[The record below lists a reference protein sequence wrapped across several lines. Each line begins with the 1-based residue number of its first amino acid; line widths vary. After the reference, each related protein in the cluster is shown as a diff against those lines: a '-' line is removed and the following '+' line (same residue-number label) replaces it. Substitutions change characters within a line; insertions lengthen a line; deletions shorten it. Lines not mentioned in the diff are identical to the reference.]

1 MGQAEIMVALEHREL
16 MLHAVLALA
25 QCVDST
31 ADGCYPLADVE
42 VESLNKGGV
51 DLPTTHRQDLLDSR
65 QRAEHH
71 AVLDLDKA
79 AAPVRL
85 HDLRI
90 EEPGQGHPARLWAWP
105 LGLPTR
111 RLYPLPIVG
120 EQGRQILPEPISQKE
135 RRTVGGQHLRNVVDY
150 ALSHRQGARS
160 AIDDQEQLALRI
172 DGRPH
177 PVPGTLQA
185 FDGFLCADLAIFD
198 AAQHGVQLVEL
209 QLVDVHVA
217 EK

>member
-25 QCVDST
+25 QRVDST

-51 DLPTTHRQDLLDSR
+51 DLPTTRRQDLLDGR

-90 EEPGQGHPARLWAWP
+90 EELGQGPFGLTPLRLPPIAKVGQQGGAVILEAIGQKKRDTAR
-105 LGLPTR
+105 R
-111 RLYPLPIVG
+111 
-120 EQGRQILPEPISQKE
+120 
-135 RRTVGGQHLRNVVDY
+135 
-150 ALSHRQGARS
+150 
-160 AIDDQEQLALRI
+160 
-172 DGRPH
+172 
-177 PVPGTLQA
+177 
-185 FDGFLCADLAIFD
+185 
-198 AAQHGVQLVEL
+198 
-209 QLVDVHVA
+209 
-217 EK
+217 